1 MDLSVTE
8 QVIGLLD
15 RYMLPLL
22 LVCVRTLAML
32 QVFPLFFWLRLTG
45 FMRFSVAMALVLPH
59 FMVMHPE
66 LEAVRALPASAYLWL
81 IMKEALLGAALGLLL
96 GLPFWACQAAG
107 DIVEVYRGANVANV
121 ADPVNASQT
130 SVFGQAM
137 LLIGLG
143 LFVLV
148 DGVLVLAQLHMLS
161 YAAWPVLAP
170 RPTFEMAQV
179 MAFAKGTTRL
189 FEIGLVMAAPLMI
202 VMFFVELATAFSGRG
217 SKLSA
222 LNDLSITFKNLVLAL
237 LIPSYM
243 LFISDYVRTH
253 TFAPVTDY
261 LRVFAR

>member
-1 MDLSVTE
+1 MDLAVTE
-8 QVIGLLD
+8 QAISLLG

-22 LVCVRTLAML
+22 LVCVRTIAMV
-32 QVFPLFFWLRLTG
+32 QVFPLFFWLRLTSY
-45 FMRFSVAMALVLPH
+45 MRLAVAMALVLPH
-59 FMVMHPE
+59 FLVMQPE
-66 LEAVRALPASAYLWL
+66 LEAVRALPPSAYLWL
-81 IMKEALLGAALGLLL
+81 VMKEAALGVVLGLLL

-107 DIVEVYRGANVANV
+107 DIIEVYRGANVANV

-143 LFVLV
+143 LFVLA

-170 RPTFEMAQV
+170 RPAFEMAQL
-179 MAFAKGTTRL
+179 MAFAKGTTQL
-189 FEIGLVMAAPLMI
+189 FEIGLVMAAPLLI
-202 VMFFVELATAFSGRG
+202 AMFFAELATAFAGRG
-217 SKLSA
+217 SKLST
-222 LNDLSITFKNLVLAL
+222 LNDLSITFKNWVLAL

-253 TFAPVTDY
+253 TFAPVMDY
-261 LRVFAR
+261 LRLFAR